1 MTVRVIALESCS
13 ATHLLPVSRMRSQS
27 GTELLHEGP
36 QLQLGVGLNFT
47 RTRQKLSIQ
56 IKAGRAQPRRDSV
69 LGEPSALARMPVLNR
84 AISYPVWSLGEAI
97 NMCKLARLYWRGLS
111 RLIPAFILS

>member
-13 ATHLLPVSRMRSQS
+13 ATHLLPVSRKRSQS

-47 RTRQKLSIQ
+47 HTRQKLSIQ
-56 IKAGRAQPRRDSV
+56 VQAQRRPLHCAFGSI
-69 LGEPSALARMPVLNR
+69 SWARMLKR
-84 AISYPVWSLGEAI
+84 
-97 NMCKLARLYWRGLS
+97 
-111 RLIPAFILS
+111 